1 MVRKLKY
8 REIKCLIQDYP
19 AGKPQDLKV
28 DCLGLAGKSKTKKKK
43 KKTKQLWGM
52 ARVDTWDAPGVT
64 VLFRKFLA
72 IAPGLGLSSDGR
84 EPVRLFHGSWWDPVT
99 DRLGGN
105 SEYD

>member
-43 KKTKQLWGM
+43 KKNKTVVGHGQSGYMRCSWGHC
-52 ARVDTWDAPGVT
+52 T
-64 VLFRKFLA
+64 F
-72 IAPGLGLSSDGR
+72 
-84 EPVRLFHGSWWDPVT
+84 
-99 DRLGGN
+99 
-105 SEYD
+105 

>member
-52 ARVDTWDAPGVT
+52 ARVDT
-64 VLFRKFLA
+64 
-72 IAPGLGLSSDGR
+72 
-84 EPVRLFHGSWWDPVT
+84 
-99 DRLGGN
+99 
-105 SEYD
+105 